1 MELLILLRNNMDD
14 ISKFLDSQRGRQ
26 MKDYLS
32 TKLMELRDIE
42 NVKEKDTS
50 SRQVIEIKA
59 QRRAYLKLKEILAEL
74 MTFEQKTKPKDSR
87 DSFIV

>member
-1 MELLILLRNNMDD
+1 MDD
-14 ISKFLDSQRGRQ
+14 ISKFLDSQRGQ
-26 MKDYLS
+26 QLKDYLS
-32 TKLMELRDIE
+32 SKLMELRDIE

-50 SRQVIEIKA
+50 SHQVIEMKA